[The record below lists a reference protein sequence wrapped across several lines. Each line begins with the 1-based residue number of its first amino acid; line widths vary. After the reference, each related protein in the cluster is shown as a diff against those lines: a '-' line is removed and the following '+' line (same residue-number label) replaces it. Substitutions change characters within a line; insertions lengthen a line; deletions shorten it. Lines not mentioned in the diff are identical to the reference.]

1 MNQPLIDPNPYDVLE
16 VSPGASNKEITL
28 AFTMAIKRRKY
39 SPSIIAIARR
49 KLLNPQERI
58 IADYLRPNLPI
69 VQRFKQTD
77 FSLLHKPLA
86 ELNFLEQF
94 DGLTEE
100 IAQGDR
106 ISLGDKQ
113 LGEILF
119 SGSPVQA

>member
-16 VSPGASNKEITL
+16 VSPGASNKEIML

-39 SPSIIAIARR
+39 SPSTIAIARK
-49 KLLNPQERI
+49 KLIDPQARI

-69 VQRFKQTD
+69 VQRFKQSD
-77 FSLLHKPLA
+77 FSLLDVPAA
-86 ELNFLEQF
+86 ELNFLEKF
-94 DGLTEE
+94 DSLTAE
-100 IAQGDR
+100 IAQSDR

-119 SGSPVQA
+119 SRSPIQS